1 MANLQLS
8 IAMHPNARSRP
19 VLEGK
24 IKPDGIDLLVTN
36 AHPSE
41 IFWRQL
47 HFSEFDISEMSMSS
61 LLILLA
67 SGNRDWVALPVF
79 TTRRFFH
86 TGMWARNDS
95 GIKLPSDLRGKRVGV
110 PEYQQTA
117 ALWGRG
123 ALKHEFGVDASEIEW
138 WMERTEEVSHGG
150 ATGFKPPPG
159 VKLNRIPADE
169 SMASMLVS
177 GKLDAALHY
186 IAANNLV
193 DRSKVNLD
201 ERADGHYLFPDR
213 AAEGRRYFAKTG
225 LYPIN
230 HGMVVRRSIV
240 EKHPWVVLNLY
251 RAFLE
256 AKNRWLAGVADAA
269 EAHLETGILAPEAGA
284 ALKRDPYPYGV
295 VGNRTVLETIARYS
309 HEQGLTPRVLSL
321 DEIFPPATLSL

>member
-1 MANLQLS
+1 MAELQLS

-24 IKPDGIDLLVTN
+24 IKPDGIDLLVTK

-47 HFSEFDISEMSMSS
+47 HFGEFDISEMSMSS

-86 TGMWARNDS
+86 TGMWARKDS
-95 GIKLPSDLRGKRVGV
+95 GIKTPADLKGKRVGV

-123 ALKHEFGVDASEIEW
+123 ALKHEFGVDAREIEW

-150 ATGFKPPPG
+150 ATGFKPPAG
-159 VKLNRIPADE
+159 VTLHRIPATE
-169 SMASMLVS
+169 SMGSMLLS

-193 DRSKVNLD
+193 DRSKVDLD
-201 ERADGHYLFPDR
+201 ERADGHYLFADR

-225 LYPIN
+225 IYPVN
-230 HGMVVRRSIV
+230 HGMVVRRAIV
-240 EKHPWVVLNLY
+240 EQHPWVVLNLY

-256 AKNRWLAGVADAA
+256 AKNRWLAGVTEAA
-269 EAHLETGILAPEAGA
+269 EGHIETGILSPEGAA
-284 ALKRDPYPYGV
+284 ALKQDPFPYGV
-295 VGNRTVLETIARYS
+295 VANRHVLETIARYS
-309 HEQGLTPRVLSL
+309 NEQGLTPRILAL
-321 DEIFPPATLSL
+321 EEIFPAATLSL

>member
-1 MANLQLS
+1 MAQLQLG
-8 IAMHPNARSRP
+8 IAMHPNARSRS
-19 VLEGK
+19 VLDGRIK
-24 IKPDGIDLLVTN
+24 IDGIDLLSTS

-86 TGMWARNDS
+86 TGMWARNDA
-95 GIKLPSDLRGKRVGV
+95 GIKTPADLKGKRVGV

-117 ALWGRG
+117 ALWSRG

-150 ATGFKPPPG
+150 ATGFKPPAG
-159 VKLNRIPADE
+159 VKLHRIPAE
-169 SMASMLVS
+169 KSMASMLLS
-177 GKLDAALHY
+177 GELDAALHY
-186 IAANNLV
+186 IAHNNLV
-193 DRSKVNLD
+193 DRSQVNLD
-201 ERADGHYLFPDR
+201 DRAEGHYIFADR
-213 AAEGRRYFAKTG
+213 AAEARRYFAKTG
-225 LYPIN
+225 IYPIN
-230 HGMVVRRSIV
+230 HGMVIRRRIV
-240 EKHPWVVLNLY
+240 EQHPWVVLNIY

-256 AKNRWLAGVADAA
+256 GKNRWLASVSEAA
-269 EAHLETGILAPEAGA
+269 EAHLETGILPPEMA
-284 ALKRDPYPYGV
+284 AVLKKDPFPYGV
-295 VGNRTVLETIARYS
+295 VGNRHVLETIARYS

>member
-1 MANLQLS
+1 MAELQLS
-8 IAMHPNARSRP
+8 IAMHPNARSRA
-19 VLEGK
+19 VLEGRLK
-24 IKPDGIDLLVTN
+24 SDGIDLLVTN
-36 AHPSE
+36 AFPSE

-86 TGMWARNDS
+86 TGMWARNDA
-95 GIKLPSDLRGKRVGV
+95 GIETPADLKGKRVGV

-117 ALWGRG
+117 ALWSRG
-123 ALKHEFGVDASEIEW
+123 ALKHEFGVDATEIEW
-138 WMERTEEVSHGG
+138 WMERTPEVSHGG

-159 VKLNRIPADE
+159 VKLHRIPAEE
-169 SMASMLVS
+169 SMASMLIS

-186 IAANNLV
+186 IANNNLV
-193 DRSKVNLD
+193 DRSQVNLD
-201 ERADGHYLFPDR
+201 DRAEGHYIFPDR
-213 AAEGRRYFAKTG
+213 AAESRRYFAKTG
-225 LYPIN
+225 IYPIN

-240 EKHPWVVLNLY
+240 DKHPWVVLNLY

-256 AKNRWLAGVADAA
+256 AKNRWLAGVSEAA
-269 EAHLETGILAPEAGA
+269 EAHIDTGILAPDAGA
-284 ALKRDPYPYGV
+284 ALKKDPYPYGV
-295 VGNRTVLETIARYS
+295 VANRMVLETIARYS

-321 DEIFPPATLSL
+321 DEIFPPSTLAL